1 MYMNIWISKNNLGN
15 ALQKSKWTY
24 KDLIIFSIPFLI
36 FLFYL
41 NIYNPGILTYDS
53 FNQMHQIA
61 SNEFTNWHPFFHTFI
76 EMLCLKI
83 YPSPISIA
91 ILQILVFSTMWT
103 IICNYTRVN
112 DTSNKKFDKE
122 FILQIIFTLFI
133 SIIPINAVYSITL
146 WKDILFS
153 YFLMFLCFLIKVTI
167 DKKGHLDYK
176 FVISLSLVMAFVA
189 HLRSNGL
196 LFIGIVLIALCIY
209 IYKKNKP
216 QKLYISIP
224 TLTIIFIL
232 LIASL
237 NIVYDVED
245 NQKDALFAKT
255 AHLLSYDDLNL
266 NLDASDKKIIHE
278 MINESSIKN
287 DFNETWSDP
296 IYRASNGQ
304 VFAEN
309 KGTYLGIAIK
319 YAVKYPV
326 SFITYLFESSPI
338 VWDITRDSDW
348 AGKIIDTDT
357 NGGNKMFYR
366 SGVNVPLT
374 SYDNATSI
382 NFGTT
387 EYNML
392 ESFVEYTQENV
403 ELDTLLNSPA
413 FYMYLAIIMMLAIA
427 ILTKS
432 RSIYLV
438 YLPNFLNIM
447 TVFFSTP
454 LQSNRYLYSNL
465 LVLYLLVIIL
475 ISAIFTY
482 KKKDETNSQNFPTKD
497 NKEHDDYNQNV
508 LINKN
513 QRKEQRILE
522 KSKISS
528 INMEETH
535 EEMKNR
541 KY

>member
-413 FYMYLAIIMMLAIA
+413 FYMYLAIIMMLAID

-432 RSIYLV
+432 HSIYLV

>member
-454 LQSNRYLYSNL
+454 VQANRYLYSNL

>member
-196 LFIGIVLIALCIY
+196 LFI
-209 IYKKNKP
+209 
-216 QKLYISIP
+216 
-224 TLTIIFIL
+224 
-232 LIASL
+232 
-237 NIVYDVED
+237 
-245 NQKDALFAKT
+245 
-255 AHLLSYDDLNL
+255 
-266 NLDASDKKIIHE
+266 
-278 MINESSIKN
+278 
-287 DFNETWSDP
+287 
-296 IYRASNGQ
+296 
-304 VFAEN
+304 
-309 KGTYLGIAIK
+309 
-319 YAVKYPV
+319 
-326 SFITYLFESSPI
+326 
-338 VWDITRDSDW
+338 
-348 AGKIIDTDT
+348 
-357 NGGNKMFYR
+357 
-366 SGVNVPLT
+366 
-374 SYDNATSI
+374 
-382 NFGTT
+382 
-387 EYNML
+387 
-392 ESFVEYTQENV
+392 
-403 ELDTLLNSPA
+403 
-413 FYMYLAIIMMLAIA
+413 
-427 ILTKS
+427 
-432 RSIYLV
+432 
-438 YLPNFLNIM
+438 
-447 TVFFSTP
+447 
-454 LQSNRYLYSNL
+454 
-465 LVLYLLVIIL
+465 
-475 ISAIFTY
+475 
-482 KKKDETNSQNFPTKD
+482 
-497 NKEHDDYNQNV
+497 
-508 LINKN
+508 
-513 QRKEQRILE
+513 
-522 KSKISS
+522 
-528 INMEETH
+528 
-535 EEMKNR
+535 
-541 KY
+541 